1 MHTQSR
7 QTPSV
12 RDDDDDDEYSAH
24 HSHLLT
30 GIQYIFDLRST
41 SEIQRDGPE
50 WQGVQVDAP
59 NPYAQ
64 YGMIRRWTPVFA
76 DQDYGPEQV
85 ALRYQQYTRSGSEGF
100 VKAYRDI
107 LLAAPRAYGIIFR
120 HLASPD
126 ARPCLVH
133 CTAGKD
139 RTGVFVALLK
149 MLAGV
154 DKKAIGEE
162 YALTD
167 VGLQHLKPVF
177 MQRLLKN
184 PRLQGNEAGV
194 RNMMSSKKENMEATV
209 EMIEREFG
217 GAEQYLRM
225 YCKMGDGEIEGLKKN
240 LRAV

>member
-1 MHTQSR
+1 
-7 QTPSV
+7 
-12 RDDDDDDEYSAH
+12 
-24 HSHLLT
+24 
-30 GIQYIFDLRST
+30 
-41 SEIQRDGPE
+41 
-50 WQGVQVDAP
+50 
-59 NPYAQ
+59 
-64 YGMIRRWTPVFA
+64 MIRRWTPVFA

-209 EMIEREFG
+209 EMIVREFG